1 MKLYSKLNVAR
12 REGLGGPYW
21 REGPFRWGRGDA
33 CQVQLD
39 PWDIVTGYSF
49 THHKCITTL
58 DSGAWPMRAPVALSS
73 TCPQTQST
81 LVKRLR

>member
-39 PWDIVTGYSF
+39 PCNKTDVICIISKTRCQGTSSLVIPLRITRYDYSNRER
-49 THHKCITTL
+49 T
-58 DSGAWPMRAPVALSS
+58 
-73 TCPQTQST
+73 
-81 LVKRLR
+81 